1 MEIQT
6 LNPATPRQRQRIE
19 AFLKRNGLR
28 IDDMNYYAAAL
39 DDDGEMIA
47 GGGLKDDVIK
57 CVAVD
62 DAHKGEAIANTLV
75 SHLISHANQEGYS
88 CIKLF
93 TKPKNRQLFESLSFR
108 LLAEAPEAI
117 LMETGIGGI
126 SNTVKALKK
135 IKEESEKYKEYNKEC
150 REDSKECKEDSKEC
164 KEDCKECK
172 EDSKECKEE
181 EKTNL
186 NTSTP
191 QHLNTS
197 YLNTSTS
204 QHLNTSYLNTSTPHH
219 LTTTTPPRG
228 VVVMNCN
235 PFTLGHRYL
244 IEQAAKQVKRLYV
257 MVVREDCSLF
267 AYTERKAMVEQG
279 VADIENV
286 SVIDGSDY
294 AISRATFPTYFLK
307 RLDDAADTQMQ
318 LDLDLFRRHI
328 APALGATVRFV
339 GTEPTD
345 QLTRRYNQLMH
356 EALTDVREIDRLAK
370 DGNAVSA
377 SRVRKAME
385 QGDMNTIRQLVPPT
399 TLPYII
405 AHLAT
410 QALQAE
416 LDTTPKPGLVDKDNN
431 GAHRD
436 MDHALMQ
443 LSINTLHPYFMRLA
457 LLGFADTLPSHTA
470 IRDTGIEAEKAMLA
484 ATNGVNTHKGALFS
498 MGLAV
503 VAAAYE
509 EKKAAANKE
518 EREEERKK
526 EEKGKER
533 GKEEREDSQVPLKSL
548 ESLESLAPL
557 APIES
562 LASPLSSLQL
572 TIKSLAASF
581 PDTSGTHGSKAKQLS
596 NGTTTIKGALDNARE
611 GYEKLFAEWLPFY
624 NERRKS
630 HDAHALHKTLLRIM
644 CDLDDTNIIYR
655 TNFATAEQVKQEA
668 RALLDNFKEAYA
680 AESKEKCTSTIEE
693 CASAIEEKCASAEL
707 LALKDMDHRY
717 TARNIS
723 PGGAADMLSLTVFI
737 GSIQT
742 Y

>member
-19 AFLKRNGLR
+19 AFLKRNALR
-28 IDDMNYYAAAL
+28 IDDMNYYAAVL

-75 SHLISHANQEGYS
+75 SHLISHANQEGYG

-126 SNTVKALKK
+126 SNTVEALKK

-150 REDSKECKEDSKEC
+150 KEDSKKCKEDSKEC
-164 KEDCKECK
+164 KEV
-172 EDSKECKEE
+172 

-186 NTSTP
+186 NTTTP

-197 YLNTSTS
+197 YLNTSTP
-204 QHLNTSYLNTSTPHH
+204 QHLNT
-219 LTTTTPPRG
+219 TPPRGG

-244 IEQAAKQVKRLYV
+244 IEQAAKQVERLYV

-267 AYTERKAMVEQG
+267 AYTERKAMVERG

-286 SVIDGSDY
+286 NVIDGSDY

-307 RLDDAADTQMQ
+307 RLDDAADTQML

-356 EALTDVREIDRLAK
+356 EALKDVRETDRLEK

-385 QGDMNTIRQLVPPT
+385 EGDMNTIRQLVPPT

-443 LSINTLHPYFMRLA
+443 LSINTLHPYFVRLA
-457 LLGFADTLPSHTA
+457 LLGFADTLPSHTS
-470 IRDTGIEAEKAMLA
+470 IRDAGIEAEKAMLE
-484 ATNGVNTHKGALFS
+484 ATNSVNTHKGALFS

-518 EREEERKK
+518 ERGKEERK
-526 EEKGKER
+526 EER
-533 GKEEREDSQVPLKSL
+533 GKEREKEEKEEKEDSQVSI
-548 ESLESLAPL
+548 ESLAPR
-557 APIES
+557 ES
-562 LASPLSSLQL
+562 QASPLSSLQL
-572 TIKSLAASF
+572 TIKALAASF

-596 NGTTTIKGALDNARE
+596 NGTITIKGALDNARE
-611 GYEKLFAEWLPFY
+611 GYEKLFTEWLPFY
-624 NERRKS
+624 NERRKN

-644 CDLDDTNIIYR
+644 CDLDDTNVIYR
-655 TNFATAEQVKQEA
+655 TNVATAEEVKQEA
-668 RALLDNFKEAYA
+668 RALLASFEEAYA
-680 AESKEKCTSTIEE
+680 AQDKEKCTSAIEE
-693 CASAIEEKCASAEL
+693 KCASAIEEKCASAEL
-707 LALKDMDHRY
+707 LALKDMDRRY
-717 TARNIS
+717 TERNIS

>member
-28 IDDMNYYAAAL
+28 IDDMNYYAAVL

-75 SHLISHANQEGYS
+75 SHLISHANQEGYG

-126 SNTVKALKK
+126 SNTVEALKK

-150 REDSKECKEDSKEC
+150 KEDSKEC
-164 KEDCKECK
+164 RENT
-172 EDSKECKEE
+172 SH
-181 EKTNL
+181 L

-191 QHLNTS
+191 QHLNT
-197 YLNTSTS
+197 
-204 QHLNTSYLNTSTPHH
+204 
-219 LTTTTPPRG
+219 TPPRGG

-244 IEQAAKQVKRLYV
+244 VEQAAKQVERLYV

-286 SVIDGSDY
+286 NVIDGSDY

-307 RLDDAADTQMQ
+307 RLDDAADTQML

-339 GTEPTD
+339 GTEPSD

-356 EALTDVREIDRLAK
+356 EVLKDVREIDRLEK

-385 QGDMNTIRQLVPPT
+385 EGDMNTIRQLVPPT

-416 LDTTPKPGLVDKDNN
+416 LDTTPKPGLVDKDNS

-436 MDHALMQ
+436 MDHALMSR
-443 LSINTLHPYFMRLA
+443 SIRAIHPYFVRFA
-457 LLGFADTLPSHTA
+457 LFGFAADMPSHDD
-470 IRDTGIEAEKAMLA
+470 IVKTGIEAERAMFE
-484 ATNGVNTHKGALFS
+484 ATNGVNTYKGALFS

-503 VAAAYE
+503 VAAAG
-509 EKKAAANKE
+509 KAWQGCSITPQALSAAISK
-518 EREEERKK
+518 
-526 EEKGKER
+526 
-533 GKEEREDSQVPLKSL
+533 
-548 ESLESLAPL
+548 LAF
-557 APIES
+557 A
-562 LASPLSSLQL
+562 
-572 TIKSLAASF
+572 F
-581 PDTSGTHGSKAKQLS
+581 PDTKGTHGSKAKQTAAS
-596 NGTTTIKGALDNARE
+596 ETATFKGALDNARE
-611 GYEKLFAEWLPFY
+611 GYPMLFNDWLPFY
-624 NERRKS
+624 ANLIKNGEP
-630 HDAHALHKTLLRIM
+630 HALHLTLLRIM
-644 CDLDDTNIIYR
+644 CDLDDTNIVYR
-655 TNFATAEQVKQEA
+655 TSLAMMKQVKEESRSVLSRWSEA
-668 RALLDNFKEAYA
+668 THGTPQADGGTNLD
-680 AESKEKCTSTIEE
+680 
-693 CASAIEEKCASAEL
+693 AIL
-707 LALKDMDHRY
+707 GDMNRSFVQ
-717 TARNIS
+717 RNIS
-723 PGGAADMLSLTVFI
+723 PGGSADMLSLVVFI
-737 GSIQT
+737 NGVLG
-742 Y
+742 

>member
-6 LNPATPRQRQRIE
+6 LNPTTPRQRQRIE

-28 IDDMNYYAAAL
+28 FDDMHYYAAIT

-47 GGGLKDDVIK
+47 GGGLKGNVIK

-62 DAHKGEAIANTLV
+62 DAHKGEAIANTLI
-75 SHLISHANQEGYS
+75 SHLIAHANEEGHS
-88 CIKLF
+88 NVMLF

-108 LLAEAPEAI
+108 LLAEAPEAV

-126 SNTVKALKK
+126 NNTVEALKK
-135 IKEESEKYKEYNKEC
+135 IREESEKYKEYNKEC
-150 REDSKECKEDSKEC
+150 KENNKECKENSE
-164 KEDCKECK
+164 
-172 EDSKECKEE
+172 ECKEE

-186 NTSTP
+186 NITTP
-191 QHLNTS
+191 QHLNP
-197 YLNTSTS
+197 
-204 QHLNTSYLNTSTPHH
+204 STPQP
-219 LTTTTPPRG
+219 LTTTTPLRG

-244 IEQAAKQVKRLYV
+244 IEQAAKQVERLFV

-267 AYTERKAMVEQG
+267 AYAERKAMVEQG
-279 VADIENV
+279 VAHLKNV
-286 SVIDGSDY
+286 TVIDGSEY
-294 AISRATFPTYFLK
+294 AISQATFPTYFLK
-307 RLDDAADTQMQ
+307 RLDDAADTQML

-345 QLTRRYNQLMH
+345 RLTRRYNQLMH
-356 EALTDVREIDRLAK
+356 EVLADVRETARLEK
-370 DGNAVSA
+370 KGNAVSA

-385 QGDMNTIRQLVPPT
+385 QGDMSTIRQLVPPT

-436 MDHALMQ
+436 MDYALMQ
-443 LSINTLHPYFMRLA
+443 RSIDTLHPYFVKLA
-457 LLGFADTLPSHTA
+457 LLGCADALPTHTS
-470 IRDTGIEAEKAMLA
+470 IRDIGIEAERAMLS

-503 VAAAYE
+503 VAAAH
-509 EKKAAANKE
+509 
-518 EREEERKK
+518 EERKIAAN
-526 EEKGKER
+526 EEQILKER
-533 GKEEREDSQVPLKSL
+533 NGGEDVLV
-548 ESLESLAPL
+548 
-557 APIES
+557 
-562 LASPLSSLQL
+562 SLQA
-572 TIKSLAASF
+572 TIKTLAASF
-581 PDTSGTHGSKAKQLS
+581 PDTNGTHGSKAKMLS
-596 NGTTTIKGALDNARE
+596 KGTTAIKGALDNARE
-611 GYEKLFAEWLPFY
+611 GYEMLFAEWLPFY
-624 NERRKS
+624 IERRKER
-630 HDAHALHKTLLRIM
+630 DAYTLHKTLLRIM
-644 CDLDDTNIIYR
+644 CDLDDTNVIYR
-655 TNFATAEQVKQEA
+655 TDLATAEEVKQEA
-668 RALLDNFKEAYA
+668 RALLDSF
-680 AESKEKCTSTIEE
+680 SK
-693 CASAIEEKCASAEL
+693 A
-707 LALKDMDHRY
+707 ALKDMDRHY
-717 TARNIS
+717 TTRNIS

-742 Y
+742 

>member
-6 LNPATPRQRQRIE
+6 LNPSTPRQRQRIE
-19 AFLKRNGLR
+19 AFLKRNALR
-28 IDDMNYYAAAL
+28 IDDMNYYAAVL

-75 SHLISHANQEGYS
+75 SHLISHANQKGYG

-126 SNTVKALKK
+126 SNTVEALKK

-150 REDSKECKEDSKEC
+150 KEDSKKC
-164 KEDCKECK
+164 KEVV
-172 EDSKECKEE
+172 
-181 EKTNL
+181 KTNL
-186 NTSTP
+186 NTTTP

-197 YLNTSTS
+197 YLNTSTP
-204 QHLNTSYLNTSTPHH
+204 QHL
-219 LTTTTPPRG
+219 TTTPPRGG

-244 IEQAAKQVKRLYV
+244 IEQAAKQVERLYV
-257 MVVREDCSLF
+257 MVVREDRSLF
-267 AYTERKAMVEQG
+267 AYTERKAMVERG

-307 RLDDAADTQMQ
+307 RLDDAADTQML

-356 EALTDVREIDRLAK
+356 EALKDVRETARLEK

-385 QGDMNTIRQLVPPT
+385 EGDMNTIRQLVPPT

-436 MDHALMQ
+436 MDYAMMQ
-443 LSINTLHPYFMRLA
+443 LSINTLHPYFVRLA

-484 ATNGVNTHKGALFS
+484 ATNSVNTHKGALFS

-518 EREEERKK
+518 ERE
-526 EEKGKER
+526 
-533 GKEEREDSQVPLKSL
+533 DSQVPLKSL
-548 ESLESLAPL
+548 ALLEPLESLVPLESLAPL
-557 APIES
+557 EHLTPIES

-572 TIKSLAASF
+572 TIKALAASF
-581 PDTSGTHGSKAKQLS
+581 PDTSGTHGSKAKLLS

-644 CDLDDTNIIYR
+644 CDLDDTNVIYR
-655 TNFATAEQVKQEA
+655 TNVATAEEVKQEA
-668 RALLDNFKEAYA
+668 RALLASFEEAYA
-680 AESKEKCTSTIEE
+680 AQDKEK

-707 LALKDMDHRY
+707 LALKDMDRRY
-717 TARNIS
+717 TERNIS

>member
-28 IDDMNYYAAAL
+28 IDDMNYYAAVT

-126 SNTVKALKK
+126 SNTVKALEKTR
-135 IKEESEKYKEYNKEC
+135 EESEKYKEYNKEC
-150 REDSKECKEDSKEC
+150 REDSKDCKEDS
-164 KEDCKECK
+164 KECK
-172 EDSKECKEE
+172 EDSKECKENSE
-181 EKTNL
+181 ECKEEVKTNL

-197 YLNTSTS
+197 YLNTTTP
-204 QHLNTSYLNTSTPHH
+204 QHLNTSYLNTSTPQH
-219 LTTTTPPRG
+219 LTTTLPRGG

-279 VADIENV
+279 VADIKNV
-286 SVIDGSDY
+286 TVIDGSDY

-356 EALTDVREIDRLAK
+356 EALTDVREIDRLEK

-385 QGDMNTIRQLVPPT
+385 EGDMNTIRQLVPPT

-443 LSINTLHPYFMRLA
+443 LSINTLHPYFVRLA
-457 LLGFADTLPSHTA
+457 LLGFADTLPSHTS
-470 IRDTGIEAEKAMLA
+470 IRDAGIEAEKAMLA

-518 EREEERKK
+518 ERGK
-526 EEKGKER
+526 EKEKEER
-533 GKEEREDSQVPLKSL
+533 GKEREKEKREDSLVSIENLT
-548 ESLESLAPL
+548 
-557 APIES
+557 PIES

-572 TIKSLAASF
+572 TIKALAASF

-644 CDLDDTNIIYR
+644 CDLDDTNVIYR
-655 TNFATAEQVKQEA
+655 TNVATAEEMKQEA
-668 RALLDNFKEAYA
+668 RALLASFEEAYA
-680 AESKEKCTSTIEE
+680 AQDKEK

-707 LALKDMDHRY
+707 LALKDMDRRY
-717 TARNIS
+717 TERNIS

>member
-19 AFLKRNGLR
+19 AFLKRNALR
-28 IDDMNYYAAAL
+28 IDDMNYYAAVL

-126 SNTVKALKK
+126 SNTVEALKK

-150 REDSKECKEDSKEC
+150 KEDNKECKENTSY
-164 KEDCKECK
+164 
-172 EDSKECKEE
+172 
-181 EKTNL
+181 L

-191 QHLNTS
+191 QHLNT
-197 YLNTSTS
+197 TMQPT
-204 QHLNTSYLNTSTPHH
+204 
-219 LTTTTPPRG
+219 G
-228 VVVMNCN
+228 CIVMNCN

-244 IEQAAKQVKRLYV
+244 IEQAAKQVERLYV

-286 SVIDGSDY
+286 NVIDGSDY

-307 RLDDAADTQMQ
+307 RLDDAADTQML

-356 EALTDVREIDRLAK
+356 EALKDVREINRLEK

-385 QGDMNTIRQLVPPT
+385 EGDMNTIRQLVPPT

-436 MDHALMQ
+436 MDYALMQ
-443 LSINTLHPYFMRLA
+443 LSINTLHPYFVRLA
-457 LLGFADTLPSHTA
+457 FLGFADTLPSHTV
-470 IRDTGIEAEKAMLA
+470 IRDAGIEAEKAMLE

-518 EREEERKK
+518 ER
-526 EEKGKER
+526 GKER
-533 GKEEREDSQVPLKSL
+533 EEEY
-548 ESLESLAPL
+548 
-557 APIES
+557 
-562 LASPLSSLQL
+562 LSSLQL
-572 TIKSLAASF
+572 TIKALAASF

-644 CDLDDTNIIYR
+644 CDLDDTNVIYR
-655 TNFATAEQVKQEA
+655 TNVVTAEEVKQEA
-668 RALLDNFKEAYA
+668 RALLASFEEAYA
-680 AESKEKCTSTIEE
+680 AEDK
-693 CASAIEEKCASAEL
+693 EKCASAEL
-707 LALKDMDHRY
+707 LALKDMDRRY
-717 TARNIS
+717 TERNIS

>member
-6 LNPATPRQRQRIE
+6 LNPTTPRQRQRIE
-19 AFLKRNGLR
+19 AFLKRNALR
-28 IDDMNYYAAAL
+28 IDDMNYYAAVL

-75 SHLISHANQEGYS
+75 SHLISHANQEGYG

-108 LLAEAPEAI
+108 LLAEAPEAV

-126 SNTVKALKK
+126 SNTVEALKK

-150 REDSKECKEDSKEC
+150 KEDN
-164 KEDCKECK
+164 KECK

-186 NTSTP
+186 NTSTSQHLNTSYLNTTTP

-197 YLNTSTS
+197 YLNTSTP
-204 QHLNTSYLNTSTPHH
+204 QHLNTSYLNTSTPQH
-219 LTTTTPPRG
+219 LNTTPPRGG

-244 IEQAAKQVKRLYV
+244 IEQAAKQVERLYV
-257 MVVREDCSLF
+257 MVVKEDCSIF

-294 AISRATFPTYFLK
+294 AISRATFPTYFMK
-307 RLDDAADTQMQ
+307 RLDDAADTQML

-356 EALTDVREIDRLAK
+356 EALKDVREINRLEK

-385 QGDMNTIRQLVPPT
+385 EGDMNTIRQLVPPT

-443 LSINTLHPYFMRLA
+443 LSINTLHPYFVRLA
-457 LLGFADTLPSHTA
+457 FLGFADTLPSHTV
-470 IRDTGIEAEKAMLA
+470 IRDAGIEAEKAMLE

-518 EREEERKK
+518 ER
-526 EEKGKER
+526 GKER
-533 GKEEREDSQVPLKSL
+533 EEEY
-548 ESLESLAPL
+548 
-557 APIES
+557 
-562 LASPLSSLQL
+562 LSSLQL
-572 TIKSLAASF
+572 TIKALAASF

-644 CDLDDTNIIYR
+644 CDLDDTNVIYR
-655 TNFATAEQVKQEA
+655 TNVATAEEVKQEA
-668 RALLDNFKEAYA
+668 RALLASFEEAYA
-680 AESKEKCTSTIEE
+680 AEDKEK

-707 LALKDMDHRY
+707 LALKDMDRRY
-717 TARNIS
+717 TERNIS

>member
-28 IDDMNYYAAAL
+28 IDDMNYYAAVL

-75 SHLISHANQEGYS
+75 SHLISHANQEGYG

-126 SNTVKALKK
+126 SNTVEALKK

-150 REDSKECKEDSKEC
+150 KEDSKKCKEDSK
-164 KEDCKECK
+164 KCK

-186 NTSTP
+186 NTTTPQLLNTTYLNTTTP

-197 YLNTSTS
+197 YLNTTPP
-204 QHLNTSYLNTSTPHH
+204 QLLN
-219 LTTTTPPRG
+219 TTPPRGG

-244 IEQAAKQVKRLYV
+244 IEQAAKQVERLYV
-257 MVVREDCSLF
+257 MVVKEDCSLF

-286 SVIDGSDY
+286 TVIDGSDY

-356 EALTDVREIDRLAK
+356 EALKDVREIDRLAK

-443 LSINTLHPYFMRLA
+443 LSINTLHPYFVRLA

-503 VAAAYE
+503 VAAAYK

-533 GKEEREDSQVPLKSL
+533 EKEEKGKERGKEEKEDSQVSLKN
-548 ESLESLAPL
+548 LAPL
-557 APIES
+557 ES

-572 TIKSLAASF
+572 TIKALAASF
-581 PDTSGTHGSKAKQLS
+581 PYTSGTHGSKVKQLS

-624 NERRKS
+624 NERRKN

-644 CDLDDTNIIYR
+644 CDLDDTNVIYR
-655 TNFATAEQVKQEA
+655 TNVATAEEVKQEA
-668 RALLDNFKEAYA
+668 RALLANFEEAYA
-680 AESKEKCTSTIEE
+680 AQDKEKCT
-693 CASAIEEKCASAEL
+693 SAIEEKCASTEL
-707 LALKDMDHRY
+707 LALKDMDRRY

>member
-6 LNPATPRQRQRIE
+6 LNPTTPRQRQRIE
-19 AFLKRNGLR
+19 AFLKRNALR
-28 IDDMNYYAAAL
+28 IDDMNYYAAML

-75 SHLISHANQEGYS
+75 SHLISHANQEGYG

-108 LLAEAPEAI
+108 LLAEAPEAV

-126 SNTVKALKK
+126 SNTVEALKK

-150 REDSKECKEDSKEC
+150 KEDN
-164 KEDCKECK
+164 KECK

-186 NTSTP
+186 NTTTP

-197 YLNTSTS
+197 YLNTTTPQHLNTSYINTSTP

-219 LTTTTPPRG
+219 LTTTMQPTG
-228 VVVMNCN
+228 CIIMNCN

-244 IEQAAKQVKRLYV
+244 IEQAAKQVERLYV
-257 MVVREDCSLF
+257 MVVKEDCSLF

-307 RLDDAADTQMQ
+307 RLDNAADTQML

-356 EALTDVREIDRLAK
+356 EVLKDVREINRLEK

-385 QGDMNTIRQLVPPT
+385 EGDMNTIRQLVPPT

-443 LSINTLHPYFMRLA
+443 LSINTLHPYFVRLA
-457 LLGFADTLPSHTA
+457 FLGFADTLPSHTV
-470 IRDTGIEAEKAMLA
+470 IRDAGIEAEKAMLE

-518 EREEERKK
+518 ER
-526 EEKGKER
+526 GKER
-533 GKEEREDSQVPLKSL
+533 EEEY
-548 ESLESLAPL
+548 
-557 APIES
+557 
-562 LASPLSSLQL
+562 LSSLQL
-572 TIKSLAASF
+572 TIKALAASF

-644 CDLDDTNIIYR
+644 CDLDDTNVIYR
-655 TNFATAEQVKQEA
+655 TNVATAEEVKQEA
-668 RALLDNFKEAYA
+668 RALLASFEEAYA
-680 AESKEKCTSTIEE
+680 AEDKEK

-707 LALKDMDHRY
+707 LALKDMDRRY
-717 TARNIS
+717 TERNIS

>member
-19 AFLKRNGLR
+19 VFLKRNGLR
-28 IDDMNYYAAAL
+28 IDDMNYYAAML

-75 SHLISHANQEGYS
+75 SHLISHANQEGYG

-126 SNTVKALKK
+126 SNTVEALKK

-150 REDSKECKEDSKEC
+150 KEDNKECKEDSKEC
-164 KEDCKECK
+164 KK
-172 EDSKECKEE
+172 E

-186 NTSTP
+186 NTTTP

-197 YLNTSTS
+197 YLNTTTPQHLNTSYINTSTP
-204 QHLNTSYLNTSTPHH
+204 QHFNTSYLNTSYLNTSTPQHH
-219 LTTTTPPRG
+219 NTTMQPTG
-228 VVVMNCN
+228 CIVMNCN

-244 IEQAAKQVKRLYV
+244 IEQAAKQVERLYV

-307 RLDDAADTQMQ
+307 RLDDAADTQML

-356 EALTDVREIDRLAK
+356 EALKDVREINRLEK

-385 QGDMNTIRQLVPPT
+385 EGDMNTIRQLVPPT

-457 LLGFADTLPSHTA
+457 FLGFADTLPSHTV
-470 IRDTGIEAEKAMLA
+470 IRDAGIEAEKAMLE

-518 EREEERKK
+518 VRGKEREEEY
-526 EEKGKER
+526 
-533 GKEEREDSQVPLKSL
+533 
-548 ESLESLAPL
+548 
-557 APIES
+557 
-562 LASPLSSLQL
+562 LSSLQL
-572 TIKSLAASF
+572 TIKALAASF

-644 CDLDDTNIIYR
+644 CDLDDTNVIYR
-655 TNFATAEQVKQEA
+655 TNVATAEEVKQEA
-668 RALLDNFKEAYA
+668 RALLASFEEAYA
-680 AESKEKCTSTIEE
+680 AEDKEK

-707 LALKDMDHRY
+707 LALKDMDRRY
-717 TARNIS
+717 TERNIS

>member
-19 AFLKRNGLR
+19 AFLKRNALR
-28 IDDMNYYAAAL
+28 IDDMNYYAAVL

-75 SHLISHANQEGYS
+75 SHLISHANQEGYG

-126 SNTVKALKK
+126 SNTVEALKK

-150 REDSKECKEDSKEC
+150 KEDN
-164 KEDCKECK
+164 KECK

-186 NTSTP
+186 NTTTPQHLNTSYLNTTTP

-197 YLNTSTS
+197 YLNTSTP
-204 QHLNTSYLNTSTPHH
+204 QHLNTTMQPT
-219 LTTTTPPRG
+219 G
-228 VVVMNCN
+228 CIVMNCN

-244 IEQAAKQVKRLYV
+244 IEQAAKQVERLYV

-307 RLDDAADTQMQ
+307 RLDDAADTQML

-356 EALTDVREIDRLAK
+356 EALKDVREINRLEK

-385 QGDMNTIRQLVPPT
+385 EGDMNTIRQLVPPT

-443 LSINTLHPYFMRLA
+443 LSINTLHPYFVRLA
-457 LLGFADTLPSHTA
+457 FLGFADTLPSHTV
-470 IRDTGIEAEKAMLA
+470 IRDAGIEAEKAMLE

-518 EREEERKK
+518 VRGKEREEEY
-526 EEKGKER
+526 
-533 GKEEREDSQVPLKSL
+533 
-548 ESLESLAPL
+548 
-557 APIES
+557 
-562 LASPLSSLQL
+562 LSSLQL
-572 TIKSLAASF
+572 TIKALAASF

-644 CDLDDTNIIYR
+644 CDLDDTNVIYR
-655 TNFATAEQVKQEA
+655 TNVATAEEVKQEA
-668 RALLDNFKEAYA
+668 RALLASFEEAYA
-680 AESKEKCTSTIEE
+680 AEDKEK

-707 LALKDMDHRY
+707 LALKDMDRRY
-717 TARNIS
+717 TERNIS

>member
-19 AFLKRNGLR
+19 AFLKRNALR
-28 IDDMNYYAAAL
+28 IDDMNYYAAVL

-75 SHLISHANQEGYS
+75 SHLISHANQEGYG

-126 SNTVKALKK
+126 SNTVEALKK

-150 REDSKECKEDSKEC
+150 KEDSKKC
-164 KEDCKECK
+164 KE
-172 EDSKECKEE
+172 
-181 EKTNL
+181 
-186 NTSTP
+186 
-191 QHLNTS
+191 
-197 YLNTSTS
+197 
-204 QHLNTSYLNTSTPHH
+204 NTSYLNTSTPQH
-219 LTTTTPPRG
+219 LTTTMQPIG
-228 VVVMNCN
+228 CIVMNCN

-244 IEQAAKQVKRLYV
+244 IEQAAKQVERLYV

-307 RLDDAADTQMQ
+307 RLDDAADTQML

-356 EALTDVREIDRLAK
+356 EALKDVREINRLEK

-385 QGDMNTIRQLVPPT
+385 EGDMNTIRQLVPPT

-443 LSINTLHPYFMRLA
+443 LSINTLHPYFVRLA
-457 LLGFADTLPSHTA
+457 FLGFADTLPSHTV
-470 IRDTGIEAEKAMLA
+470 IRDAGIEAEKAMLE

-518 EREEERKK
+518 ER
-526 EEKGKER
+526 GKER
-533 GKEEREDSQVPLKSL
+533 EEEY
-548 ESLESLAPL
+548 
-557 APIES
+557 
-562 LASPLSSLQL
+562 LSSLQL
-572 TIKSLAASF
+572 TIKALAASF

-644 CDLDDTNIIYR
+644 CDLDDTNVIYR
-655 TNFATAEQVKQEA
+655 TNVATAEEVKQEA
-668 RALLDNFKEAYA
+668 RALLASFEEAYA
-680 AESKEKCTSTIEE
+680 AEDKEK

-707 LALKDMDHRY
+707 LALKDMDRRY
-717 TARNIS
+717 TERNIS

>member
-19 AFLKRNGLR
+19 AFLKRNALR
-28 IDDMNYYAAAL
+28 IDDMNYYAAVL

-75 SHLISHANQEGYS
+75 SHLISHANQEGYG

-126 SNTVKALKK
+126 SNTVEALKK

-150 REDSKECKEDSKEC
+150 KEDN
-164 KEDCKECK
+164 KECK

-186 NTSTP
+186 NTTTPQHLNTSYLNTTTP

-197 YLNTSTS
+197 YLNTSTP
-204 QHLNTSYLNTSTPHH
+204 QHLNTTMQPT
-219 LTTTTPPRG
+219 G
-228 VVVMNCN
+228 CIVMNCN

-244 IEQAAKQVKRLYV
+244 IEQAAKQVERLYV
-257 MVVREDCSLF
+257 MVVKEDCSLF

-286 SVIDGSDY
+286 NVIDGSDY

-307 RLDDAADTQMQ
+307 RLDDAADTQML

-356 EALTDVREIDRLAK
+356 EALKDVREINRLEK

-385 QGDMNTIRQLVPPT
+385 EGDMNTIRQLVPPT

-436 MDHALMQ
+436 MDYALMQ
-443 LSINTLHPYFMRLA
+443 LSINTLHPYFVRLA
-457 LLGFADTLPSHTA
+457 FLGFADTLPSHTV
-470 IRDTGIEAEKAMLA
+470 IRDAGIEAEKAMLE

-518 EREEERKK
+518 VRGKEREEEY
-526 EEKGKER
+526 
-533 GKEEREDSQVPLKSL
+533 
-548 ESLESLAPL
+548 
-557 APIES
+557 
-562 LASPLSSLQL
+562 LSSLQL
-572 TIKSLAASF
+572 TIKALAASF

-644 CDLDDTNIIYR
+644 CDLDDTNVIYR
-655 TNFATAEQVKQEA
+655 TNVATAEEVKQEA
-668 RALLDNFKEAYA
+668 RALLASFEEAYA
-680 AESKEKCTSTIEE
+680 AEDKEK

-707 LALKDMDHRY
+707 LALKDMDRRY
-717 TARNIS
+717 TERNIS

>member
-19 AFLKRNGLR
+19 AFLKRNALR
-28 IDDMNYYAAAL
+28 IDDMNYYAAVL

-75 SHLISHANQEGYS
+75 SHLISHANQEGYG

-126 SNTVKALKK
+126 CNTVEALKK

-150 REDSKECKEDSKEC
+150 KEDSKKCKEDSKECKEDSKEC
-164 KEDCKECK
+164 KEVR
-172 EDSKECKEE
+172 
-181 EKTNL
+181 KTNL

-197 YLNTSTS
+197 YLNTTTP
-204 QHLNTSYLNTSTPHH
+204 QHLNT
-219 LTTTTPPRG
+219 TPPRGG

-244 IEQAAKQVKRLYV
+244 IEQAAKQVERLYV

-267 AYTERKAMVEQG
+267 AYTERKAMVERG

-286 SVIDGSDY
+286 NVIDGSDY

-307 RLDDAADTQMQ
+307 RLDDAADTQML

-356 EALTDVREIDRLAK
+356 EALADVRETARLEK
-370 DGNAVSA
+370 EGNAVSA

-385 QGDMNTIRQLVPPT
+385 EGDMNTIRQLVPPT

-436 MDHALMQ
+436 MDYALMQ
-443 LSINTLHPYFMRLA
+443 LSINTLHPYFVRLA
-457 LLGFADTLPSHTA
+457 LLGFADTLPSHTV
-470 IRDTGIEAEKAMLA
+470 IRDAGIEAEKAMLA

-509 EKKAAANKE
+509 EKKVAANKKV
-518 EREEERKK
+518 RGKEERK
-526 EEKGKER
+526 EERGKER
-533 GKEEREDSQVPLKSL
+533 EKEEREDSLVSI
-548 ESLESLAPL
+548 ESL

-562 LASPLSSLQL
+562 LASPPSSLQL
-572 TIKSLAASF
+572 TIKALAASF

-624 NERRKS
+624 NERRKN

-644 CDLDDTNIIYR
+644 CDLDDTNVIYR
-655 TNFATAEQVKQEA
+655 TNVATAEEVKQEA
-668 RALLDNFKEAYA
+668 RALLASFEEAYA
-680 AESKEKCTSTIEE
+680 AEDKEKCE
-693 CASAIEEKCASAEL
+693 SAIEEKCASAEL
-707 LALKDMDHRY
+707 LALKDMDRRY
-717 TARNIS
+717 TERNIS

>member
-19 AFLKRNGLR
+19 AFLKRNALR
-28 IDDMNYYAAAL
+28 IDNMNYYAAVL

-126 SNTVKALKK
+126 SNTVEALKK
-135 IKEESEKYKEYNKEC
+135 IKEE
-150 REDSKECKEDSKEC
+150 
-164 KEDCKECK
+164 
-172 EDSKECKEE
+172 
-181 EKTNL
+181 KTNL
-186 NTSTP
+186 TTSP
-191 QHLNTS
+191 
-197 YLNTSTS
+197 S
-204 QHLNTSYLNTSTPHH
+204 QP
-219 LTTTTPPRG
+219 LTTTTPRRG

-244 IEQAAKQVKRLYV
+244 IEQAAKQVERLYV

-286 SVIDGSDY
+286 NVIDGSDY

-307 RLDDAADTQMQ
+307 RLDDAADTQML

-328 APALGATVRFV
+328 APALGAKVRFV

-345 QLTRRYNQLMH
+345 ELTRRYNELMMESLGKDH
-356 EALTDVREIDRLAK
+356 VVQIPRLEN
-370 DGNAVSA
+370 GGVAVSA
-377 SRVRKAME
+377 SRVRRAMDSNSLKE
-385 QGDMNTIRQLVPPT
+385 AAQLVPPT

-410 QALQAE
+410 RALHAE
-416 LDTTPKPGLVDKDNN
+416 LDTTPKPGLVDKDNS

-436 MDHALMQ
+436 MDHALMSR
-443 LSINTLHPYFMRLA
+443 SIRAIHPYFVRLA
-457 LLGFADTLPSHTA
+457 LLGFAADMPSHDD
-470 IRDTGIEAEKAMLA
+470 IVKTGIEAERAMFE
-484 ATNGVNTHKGALFS
+484 ATNGVNTYKGALFS

-503 VAAAYE
+503 VAAAG
-509 EKKAAANKE
+509 KAWQGYSITPQALSAAISK
-518 EREEERKK
+518 
-526 EEKGKER
+526 
-533 GKEEREDSQVPLKSL
+533 
-548 ESLESLAPL
+548 LAF
-557 APIES
+557 A
-562 LASPLSSLQL
+562 
-572 TIKSLAASF
+572 F
-581 PDTSGTHGSKAKQLS
+581 PDTKGTHGSKAKQTAAS
-596 NGTTTIKGALDNARE
+596 ETATFKGALDNARE
-611 GYEKLFAEWLPFY
+611 GYPMLFNDWLPFY
-624 NERRKS
+624 ANLIKNGEP
-630 HDAHALHKTLLRIM
+630 HALHLTLLRIM
-644 CDLDDTNIIYR
+644 CDLDDTNIVYR
-655 TNFATAEQVKQEA
+655 TSLAMMKQVKEESRSVLSRWSEA
-668 RALLDNFKEAYA
+668 THGTPQADGGTNLD
-680 AESKEKCTSTIEE
+680 TI
-693 CASAIEEKCASAEL
+693 L
-707 LALKDMDHRY
+707 GDMNRSFVQ
-717 TARNIS
+717 RNIS
-723 PGGAADMLSLTVFI
+723 PGGSADMLSLVVFI
-737 GSIQT
+737 NGVLG
-742 Y
+742 